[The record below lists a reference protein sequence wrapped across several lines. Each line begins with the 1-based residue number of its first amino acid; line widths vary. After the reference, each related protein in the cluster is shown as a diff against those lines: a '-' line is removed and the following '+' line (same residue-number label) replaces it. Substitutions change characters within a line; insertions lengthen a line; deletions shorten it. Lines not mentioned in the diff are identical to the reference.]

1 MKSSYHINRKIVDKL
16 VKKYQQYKES
26 IQEGTKVKL
35 NVKAI
40 QSDRNYSRM
49 TDQYKAFVE
58 EHKDTIFTVEY
69 DEKFGKEPKI
79 VMLKEDISD
88 PKYYWWIGEL
98 EVL

>member
-1 MKSSYHINRKIVDKL
+1 MPGQTNTT
-16 VKKYQQYKES
+16 Q
-26 IQEGTKVKL
+26 
-35 NVKAI
+35 N
-40 QSDRNYSRM
+40 
-49 TDQYKAFVE
+49 KAFVE

-69 DEKFGKEPKI
+69 DEKFGKKPKI

>member
-16 VKKYQQYKES
+16 VKKYQQYKDS

-40 QSDRNYSRM
+40 QGDRNYSRM

-58 EHKDTIFTVEY
+58 ENKDTIFTVEY

>member
-1 MKSSYHINRKIVDKL
+1 
-16 VKKYQQYKES
+16 
-26 IQEGTKVKL
+26 
-35 NVKAI
+35 
-40 QSDRNYSRM
+40 M

-79 VMLKEDISD
+79 VMLKEDTSD
-88 PKYYWWIGEL
+88 PKYFWWIGEL